1 MPLYLLRI
9 SLDHITF
16 RIPSLLSIAQVFDF
30 PIKFVSEDLTRS
42 VLIVGLERDEHV
54 QRLLE
59 RATLV
64 M

>member
-1 MPLYLLRI
+1 MPLYILRI
-9 SLDHITF
+9 SLDHTTF

-30 PIKFVSEDLTRS
+30 PIKVVSEDISRG
-42 VLIVGLERDEHV
+42 VLVVELERDEHV
-54 QRLLE
+54 ERLLE